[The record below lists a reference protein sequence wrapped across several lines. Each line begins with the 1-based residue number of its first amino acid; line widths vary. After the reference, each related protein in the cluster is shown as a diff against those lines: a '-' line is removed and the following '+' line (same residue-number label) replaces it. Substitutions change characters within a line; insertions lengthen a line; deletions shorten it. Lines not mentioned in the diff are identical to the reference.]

1 MKNNTLLFVFLGY
14 LQWYAA
20 ALSPSYSLSCVPPSL
35 HQIHPIQIFSFNI
48 VSNLLHAPPPMQFF
62 MSSLFLIGLS
72 SYSPPLTPFCAS
84 VTFCFLRHLGDSV
97 HLQYGGLLGS
107 SSSKCDTHY
116 SSCLWF
122 NGMGYGGFNNMV
134 IKQFLEV
141 FIGIIKMNL
150 FLLKSLNSDS
160 CTCRFQSLWM

>member
-1 MKNNTLLFVFLGY
+1 MNNNILLFVFLGY

-35 HQIHPIQIFSFNI
+35 HPIQILSFNI
-48 VSNLLHAPPPMQFF
+48 VSNLLRAPPPMQFF

-107 SSSKCDTHY
+107 SKCDTHY
-116 SSCLWF
+116 SSCLWV

-141 FIGIIKMNL
+141 FIGLIKKI
-150 FLLKSLNSDS
+150 FFYLNP
-160 CTCRFQSLWM
+160 